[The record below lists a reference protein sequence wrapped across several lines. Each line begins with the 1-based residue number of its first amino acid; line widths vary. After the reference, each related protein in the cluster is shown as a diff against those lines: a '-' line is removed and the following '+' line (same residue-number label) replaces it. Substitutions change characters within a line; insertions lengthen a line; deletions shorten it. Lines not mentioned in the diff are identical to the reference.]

1 VAPAVPPRLGRPK
14 AVIVM
19 KFGGSSAAAAA
30 AIRRAA
36 GIGPGEAGKP
46 GVVNAIICQ
55 TGMSVV
61 RLFVSQL
68 GILRSVTEGL
78 SNLFE
83 RNNVTVEMVQMQP
96 DGVSFAVES
105 SPRLPELLRTVVF
118 SVRIRVQDGCAI
130 ISLAG
135 DGITTDAATLERALA
150 ALGKDSDIVMVSQGS
165 SQKSIRIAVPESNLT
180 VSVDNLHREFFRA
193 ADPEIFTPT
202 PESEY
207 TLLVPET
214 AADAGVRAASEW
226 VGNSGIMPAYS

>member
-1 VAPAVPPRLGRPK
+1 
-14 AVIVM
+14 VIVM

-30 AIRRAA
+30 AIQRAT
-36 GIGPGEAGKP
+36 GIGPGEARRP

-55 TGMSVV
+55 TGMSVI
-61 RLFVSQL
+61 RLFVSEL

-105 SPRLPELLRTVVF
+105 SPRLRELLRSVVF

-130 ISLAG
+130 VSLAG
-135 DGITTDAATLERALA
+135 DGITTDAATLQRALA
-150 ALGKDSDIVMVSQGS
+150 ALRKDSDIVMVSQGS

-193 ADPEIFTPT
+193 ADPEIFILT

-207 TLLVPET
+207 RSLVPQT
-214 AADAGVRAASEW
+214 AADVGIRPASEW
-226 VGNSGIMPAYS
+226 VGHSGIMPAYS